1 MSDRNKG
8 KRNKKRILKII
19 GIMLLVL
26 TVITA
31 GVALFLWITVYRTSG
46 NFAHGKVFQANDK
59 AIVNTTY
66 GTIRGAIDDSVYTY
80 HGIEYAKAREKFIP
94 ADKPDTWSGVR
105 DTVEYGEISPQ
116 GAIFGREPQDYS
128 EGDNNCLNLNLWT
141 PAINDGGK
149 RPVMVWFHGGGFS
162 IGSGNDEDYDGA
174 NLARDEDVVVITV
187 NHRLNVYGFLDL
199 SDYGD
204 KYKYSANVGM
214 YDLVNAL
221 EWVKSNA
228 ASFGGDPENIT
239 IFGQSGGGGKVLALM
254 TSYYAKGLYNKAIVE
269 SGASDVQGAVFT
281 EEEVSKYLTER
292 ILEELNIKKSDIE
305 DIQKVS
311 NADLQKASTK
321 ALEDTAIKYKIPVE
335 VGNGYAL
342 EWQPVVDGDFIPSNP
357 VVGDTFAAASMDIP
371 LLIGSNLEEWAE
383 YAGQT
388 HDVNSKIESAFEKAY
403 INEDVDIAENTDI
416 IVRQPTLKIMKHK
429 AAQGGA
435 IVYGYV
441 FTYQSGIAGASHNS
455 EIPYVFRN
463 ASDNDKLTDIM
474 SGLWT
479 SFART
484 GVPSYKGVEKWA
496 PYTVKTGATMIL
508 DEKPYLTYKHD
519 EKLLDLIN
527 PGYKY

>member
-1 MSDRNKG
+1 M
-8 KRNKKRILKII
+8 
-19 GIMLLVL
+19 
-26 TVITA
+26 
-31 GVALFLWITVYRTSG
+31 
-46 NFAHGKVFQANDK
+46 
-59 AIVNTTY
+59 
-66 GTIRGAIDDSVYTY
+66 
-80 HGIEYAKAREKFIP
+80 
-94 ADKPDTWSGVR
+94 
-105 DTVEYGEISPQ
+105 
-116 GAIFGREPQDYS
+116 
-128 EGDNNCLNLNLWT
+128 
-141 PAINDGGK
+141 
-149 RPVMVWFHGGGFS
+149 
-162 IGSGNDEDYDGA
+162 
-174 NLARDEDVVVITV
+174 
-187 NHRLNVYGFLDL
+187 
-199 SDYGD
+199 
-204 KYKYSANVGM
+204 
-214 YDLVNAL
+214 
-221 EWVKSNA
+221 
-228 ASFGGDPENIT
+228 
-239 IFGQSGGGGKVLALM
+239 
-254 TSYYAKGLYNKAIVE
+254 
-269 SGASDVQGAVFT
+269 QGAVFT

-321 ALEDTAIKYKIPVE
+321 ALEDTANKYKIPVE

-342 EWQPVVDGDFIPSNP
+342 EWQPVVDGDFIPTNP

-435 IVYGYV
+435 NVYGYV